1 MSDGIWYMIFDE
13 HKVNEARYMRKFR
26 AYKDVFLDFVY
37 ESHPLTLE
45 NNFTNSDKEQYQIGP
60 TGEPLKV

>member
-1 MSDGIWYMIFDE
+1 MIFDE
-13 HKVNEARYMRKFR
+13 HKVNETRYMRKFR

-45 NNFTNSDKEQYQIGP
+45 NNFTNSNKEQYQAGLG
-60 TGEPLKV
+60 GEPPKV

>member
-13 HKVNEARYMRKFR
+13 HKVNEARYMRMFK
-26 AYKDVFLDFVY
+26 AYRDVFLDFVY

-45 NNFTNSDKEQYQIGP
+45 NNFTNSDKKQYQASP
-60 TGEPLKV
+60 SGEPPKV